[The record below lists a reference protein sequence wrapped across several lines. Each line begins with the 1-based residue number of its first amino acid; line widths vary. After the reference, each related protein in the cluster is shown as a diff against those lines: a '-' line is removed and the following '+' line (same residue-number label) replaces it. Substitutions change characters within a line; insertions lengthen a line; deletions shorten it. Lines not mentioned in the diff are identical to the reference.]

1 MKIIFFLT
9 NREFTNKNNS
19 KILFKFYR
27 LYLTTS
33 LGNPHFLPA
42 VSNNVT
48 IIDFTVT
55 FDGLQEQL
63 LSNVVKQVNHYPIDG
78 VFILLI
84 FRYTV

>member
-1 MKIIFFLT
+1 MLLI
-9 NREFTNKNNS
+9 
-19 KILFKFYR
+19 YR

-63 LSNVVKQVNHYPIDG
+63 LSNVVKQVNYYPIDG
-78 VFILLI
+78 VYYII
-84 FRYTV
+84 NIYINNIMYYINTVYIRFNIQ